1 MGASAEGGSECG
13 ERERVREAGAS
24 AGANYEA
31 YLKIEYLTDEVE
43 TCTNLMGSVLG
54 CLYNTNYQVQH

>member
-31 YLKIEYLTDEVE
+31 CLKIEYLTNEVE
-43 TCTNLMGSVLG
+43 NFAKQSIKHPYTLIYL
-54 CLYNTNYQVQH
+54 NT